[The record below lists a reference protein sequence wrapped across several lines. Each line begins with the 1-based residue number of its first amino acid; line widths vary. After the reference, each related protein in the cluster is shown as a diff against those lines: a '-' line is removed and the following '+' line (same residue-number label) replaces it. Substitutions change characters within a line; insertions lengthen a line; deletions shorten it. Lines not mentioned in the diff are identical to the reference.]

1 MFSDTEINY
10 IKNQRLARLATASP
24 DGQPDVAPIGFQFD
38 GQRFTIGG
46 FDITRTFKYKNVKKG
61 NVKVALVID
70 DLATVSPW
78 KPRGIKIH
86 GTAQIVE
93 SSGPA
98 YLIVTP
104 ERSWSWGIDA
114 AAFEDGKPVSRKS
127 RSTSEGTV

>member
-10 IKNQRLARLATASP
+10 IKSQPLARLATVSP
-24 DGQPDVAPIGFQFD
+24 DGQPDVAPVGFQFD

-104 ERSWSWGIDA
+104 ERSWSWGVDA
-114 AAFEDGKPVSRKS
+114 AAFEDGQPVSRKS
-127 RSTSEGTV
+127 RRTSEAAV